1 MKETP
6 SETASQLLSDTNAH
20 FQVMFETQKSTFE
33 SIKMKVDSMDNTYDK
48 RISNLEA
55 IITPLLSQEKEEMT

>member
-1 MKETP
+1 
-6 SETASQLLSDTNAH
+6 
-20 FQVMFETQKSTFE
+20 MFETQKSNFE

-55 IITPLLSQEKEEMT
+55 VITPLIADQQNTQNMV